1 MVEQLPY
8 KSSVAG
14 ARFHPQDEVRALP
27 RSLLQNPLLLF
38 REDIFIKCNSTE

>member
-27 RSLLQNPLLLF
+27 RSLIQYPPLLIGEDFLF
-38 REDIFIKCNSTE
+38 FKCK